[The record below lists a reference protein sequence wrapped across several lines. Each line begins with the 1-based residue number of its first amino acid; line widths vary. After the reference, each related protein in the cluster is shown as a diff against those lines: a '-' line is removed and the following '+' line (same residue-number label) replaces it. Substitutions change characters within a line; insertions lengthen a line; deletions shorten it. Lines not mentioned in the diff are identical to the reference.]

1 MKQMRT
7 WITKANK
14 EVGSWQIPPRRVRIC
29 HTSGMMTTPSLTDED
44 GQLLENRM
52 IPHSEEKAKVTAEII
67 TPPTVHRSPVHL
79 VIHLNL
85 LPDTCDIVSFKT
97 ENRGSQTF
105 EPPVGVDLDY
115 ITRPAGEGKRL
126 PTSTPSSPLLKAKPW
141 SSASPSP
148 SVKSR
153 LWVEAALQR
162 SKNIQLKHQSA
173 QWMKEQPGDIE
184 NQLSTTGIRAQYC
197 ELVPCIC
204 HRCPSAPP
212 SEDFLDEKSVSE
224 LYPSLSLWKT
234 KVDAQLD
241 MNQRT
246 RNNPNI
252 FHHNGITGI
261 YV

>member
-1 MKQMRT
+1 
-7 WITKANK
+7 
-14 EVGSWQIPPRRVRIC
+14 
-29 HTSGMMTTPSLTDED
+29 
-44 GQLLENRM
+44 M

-204 HRCPSAPP
+204 HRYHIS
-212 SEDFLDEKSVSE
+212 SVSTHCPE
-224 LYPSLSLWKT
+224 WWRCKQTYVSCLQVSECPTIWRFLGWKISVWT
-234 KVDAQLD
+234 VPKSESMEDQSWCPGKEKIRE
-241 MNQRT
+241 NEQ
-246 RNNPNI
+246 NSS
-252 FHHNGITGI
+252 
-261 YV
+261 